1 MVATRH
7 KGKREEER
15 NKERKIETEG
25 GRKKEE
31 EKARM
36 RKREDL
42 YNVLFFS
49 FLGGTFSGN
58 SVLRGTQSFYATLHI
73 NIFC

>member
-42 YNVLFFS
+42 YNVLFFH
-49 FLGGTFSGN
+49 FWEAHFREIL
-58 SVLRGTQSFYATLHI
+58 
-73 NIFC
+73 C